1 MLLRHEFTVPVSAAR
16 AWPVLQDLG
25 RIVPCLPGATL
36 TTVTGTG
43 DRTDDRVEGKF
54 RVRAGSITVT
64 YRGSVA
70 FVERDEA
77 NHRAVIT
84 ARGSEAR
91 GDGTA
96 EATITA
102 RVHDRADGTRV
113 SLDVDL
119 TVTGRLGQV
128 ARDVRGDVGGRML
141 DRFAAGL
148 TELLAGVDAEQPRV
162 EAPAEPVTE
171 LTAETTET
179 TAEAVTE
186 AVSDPATHTVT
197 DPAAQTVSEPAAQA
211 VTEPVAEAVA
221 EPAGGPVTAPVDGPA
236 STRPARAAS
245 PVASFVDH
253 RMDQSEPS
261 ALRRAAPL
269 LALVLLV
276 LMLIRHRRRRAQ

>member
-43 DRTDDRVEGKF
+43 DRTDDRVEGKV

-102 RVHDRADGTRV
+102 RVHDRADGARV
-113 SLDVDL
+113 SLDVDV

-141 DRFAAGL
+141 DRFAVGL

-171 LTAETTET
+171 LTAETT
-179 TAEAVTE
+179 AEAVSELATH
-186 AVSDPATHTVT
+186 AVTGPATQ
-197 DPAAQTVSEPAAQA
+197 AVSEP
-211 VTEPVAEAVA
+211 VTEAVA

-276 LMLIRHRRRRAQ
+276 LLLIRRRRRRRRRRAQ

>member
-25 RIVPCLPGATL
+25 RIVPCLPGAIL

-43 DRTDDRVEGKF
+43 DPVEGKV

-70 FVERDEA
+70 FVERDET
-77 NHRAVIT
+77 NHRAVIR
-84 ARGSEAR
+84 ACGSEAR

-102 RVHDRADGTRV
+102 RVHDRADGARV
-113 SLDVDL
+113 SLDVEL
-119 TVTGRLGQV
+119 TITGRLGQV

-141 DRFAAGL
+141 DRFAVEL
-148 TELLAGVDAEQPRV
+148 TELLAGVDTEQPRV
-162 EAPAEPVTE
+162 EAPAGQVTE
-171 LTAETTET
+171 LAAETTET
-179 TAEAVTE
+179 TAEPMTD
-186 AVSDPATHTVT
+186 AVSDPATHAVT
-197 DPAAQTVSEPAAQA
+197 DPATQA
-211 VTEPVAEAVA
+211 VREPVTEAVA
-221 EPAGGPVTAPVDGPA
+221 EPAGGPVTAPVDSPA
-236 STRPARAAS
+236 STRPARATS

-253 RMDQSEPS
+253 RTDQSEPS

-276 LMLIRHRRRRAQ
+276 LLLIRHRRRRR